1 MGDTFTK
8 LVYHIVFSTKGRVPS
23 ITEPIRERL
32 YEYIGGII
40 RSEGG
45 SLIQIGGMPDHVH
58 LLARLKAAVS
68 VAEMVRLVK
77 SNSSLWL
84 HELPEPMGRAFGWQS
99 GYGAFT
105 VSGSHIASVQ
115 RYIQTQEKH
124 HARRS
129 FKDELIALL
138 RKHEIEFDE
147 RYILD

>member
-1 MGDTFTK
+1 MGDTYTK
-8 LVYHIVFSTKGRVPS
+8 LIYHLVFSTKNRMPT
-23 ITEPIRERL
+23 ITEAIRERL

-45 SLIQIGGMPDHVH
+45 SLIEIGGMPDHVH
-58 LLARLKAAVS
+58 LLARLKADIS

-77 SNSSLWL
+77 TNSSRWM
-84 HELPEPMGRAFGWQS
+84 HGLPEADNGFGWQS

-105 VSGSHIASVQ
+105 VSGSQIASVQ

-129 FKDELIALL
+129 FKDELIQLL
-138 RKHEIEFDE
+138 RKHQIEFDE
-147 RYILD
+147 RYIFD

>member
-8 LVYHIVFSTKGRVPS
+8 LIYHLVFSTKGRVPS
-23 ITEPIRERL
+23 ITVQIRERL

-40 RSEGG
+40 RAEGG

-58 LLARLKAAVS
+58 LLARLKADVS
-68 VAEMVRLVK
+68 VAEIVRVVK
-77 SNSSLWL
+77 SNSSRWM
-84 HELPEPMGRAFGWQS
+84 HEMPDLDRGFGWQT

-105 VSGSHIASVQ
+105 VSSSQIASVQ
-115 RYIQTQEKH
+115 RYIRTQEKH

-129 FKDELIALL
+129 FKDELIELL
-138 RKHEIEFDE
+138 QKHEIEFDE